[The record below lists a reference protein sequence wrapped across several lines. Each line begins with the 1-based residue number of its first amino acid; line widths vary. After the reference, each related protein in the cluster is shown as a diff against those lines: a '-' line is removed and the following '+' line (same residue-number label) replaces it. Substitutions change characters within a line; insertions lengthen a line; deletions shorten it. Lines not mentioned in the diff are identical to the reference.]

1 MQKPVARKT
10 YSVQKAVERINHGET
25 RIMVLGKTKFANCF
39 PEPKAVEQP
48 PDYTEIDMNR
58 SVIYERIL
66 AK

>member
-1 MQKPVARKT
+1 
-10 YSVQKAVERINHGET
+10 
-25 RIMVLGKTKFANCF
+25 MVLGKSKFANCF

-48 PDYTEIDMNR
+48 PDYTVIDMNR